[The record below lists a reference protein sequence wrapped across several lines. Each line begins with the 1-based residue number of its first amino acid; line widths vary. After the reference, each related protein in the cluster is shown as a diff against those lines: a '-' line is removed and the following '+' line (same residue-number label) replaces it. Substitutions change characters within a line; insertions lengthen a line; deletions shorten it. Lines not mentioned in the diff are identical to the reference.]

1 MATSRSTALRA
12 VVKGSLDA
20 NVTRLLQHDTLMR
33 VRDEPED
40 VHQARVA
47 SRRLRTDLR
56 TFRSVIDPGWRA
68 GIRDDVRWLADHLG
82 RVRDADVLLARL
94 SRAAVSV
101 TPDDREAAKELVATL
116 RTERDAERKALLDV
130 LEGTRYRV
138 LVGRLADA
146 AALPPLTEDAD
157 ARAVEALPPLVA
169 NAEKHLS
176 DAITTLADEPSDSD
190 LHEVRIR
197 AKRARYAAE
206 AAATVCGKPAR
217 KLARSLA
224 ELQDVLGRLQDS
236 VVAEQWLRHAA
247 AGGPPAWALVAGQLV
262 ARERI
267 AQADARAGWQ
277 PIAKRVTSKKLR
289 AWLP

>member
-1 MATSRSTALRA
+1 MDVSRSTPLRA
-12 VVKGSLDA
+12 VVKESLDV

-94 SRAAVSV
+94 SRAAAGV
-101 TPDDREAAKELVATL
+101 TLEDREAAKELVATL

-130 LEGTRYRV
+130 LEGARYRA

-146 AALPPLTEDAD
+146 AALPPLTEDAE
-157 ARAVEALPPLVA
+157 ARAADALPPLVA
-169 NAEKHLS
+169 ATEKHLS
-176 DAITTLADEPSDSD
+176 DAITTLADEPSDQD
-190 LHEVRIR
+190 LHQVRIR

-224 ELQDVLGRLQDS
+224 ALQDVLGGLQDS
-236 VVAEQWLRHAA
+236 VVAEQWLRQAA
-247 AGGPPAWALVAGQLV
+247 AGGPPAWALVAGELV
-262 ARERI
+262 AGEQH
-267 AQADARAGWQ
+267 AQAAARTAWQ
-277 PIAKRVTSKKLR
+277 PLARRVTSKKLR